1 MKHYGFPPAAYIGW
15 IRIARPGS
23 ILGPQQAYLNAMDQ
37 RMMDAGGA
45 KKREELFKL
54 FNVSQLSSGLD
65 SINLNGYS
73 EEEKK
78 VMMYGEKGQG
88 EYLSD
93 AKRGRK

>member
-1 MKHYGFPPAAYIGW
+1 M
-15 IRIARPGS
+15 
-23 ILGPQQAYLNAMDQ
+23 L
-37 RMMDAGGA
+37 DAGGA

-54 FNVSQLSSGLD
+54 FNGAQLSAGMD
-65 SINLNGYS
+65 SLNLNGYT

-88 EYLSD
+88 EYLTD

>member
-1 MKHYGFPPAAYIGW
+1 
-15 IRIARPGS
+15 
-23 ILGPQQAYLNAMDQ
+23 MDQ

-78 VMMYGEKGQG
+78 VMMYGEK
-88 EYLSD
+88 
-93 AKRGRK
+93 AKVNTFQMRKEGANDH

>member
-1 MKHYGFPPAAYIGW
+1 
-15 IRIARPGS
+15 
-23 ILGPQQAYLNAMDQ
+23 
-37 RMMDAGGA
+37 MMDAGGA

-78 VMMYGEKGQG
+78 VMMYGEKG
-88 EYLSD
+88 
-93 AKRGRK
+93 